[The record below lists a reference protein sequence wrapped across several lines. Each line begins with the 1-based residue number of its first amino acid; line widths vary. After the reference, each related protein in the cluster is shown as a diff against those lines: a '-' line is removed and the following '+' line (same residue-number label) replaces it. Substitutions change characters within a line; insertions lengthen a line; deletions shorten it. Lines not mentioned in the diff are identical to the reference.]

1 MSNTVNTKGL
11 SQLTLTESLALPYS
25 DALARIQTGE
35 WGIEQFTQ
43 WMEDRVNYAFGD
55 GYEEG
60 YTTGE
65 EQEREKSKKSSIALS
80 LAVWEPSSGLM
91 Q

>member
-1 MSNTVNTKGL
+1 MTGTVKSKGL
-11 SQLTLTESLALPYS
+11 SQMTLTESLALPYS

-65 EQEREKSKKSSIALS
+65 EQEREKNMKSNLS
-80 LAVWEPSSGLM
+80 MTLATWTPTGGAI